1 MKVEHMKNHLGHIS
15 RNNMII
21 EHDCKLYMVSYDE
34 IVIVK
39 NGHNVAV
46 KKSAKERSKTTNR
59 FIGYFLK
66 RYCQLCNLSAI
77 EWMGDEEFDLLCR

>member
-1 MKVEHMKNHLGHIS
+1 MKQVLTVLVFLLMSIGVWAGE
-15 RNNMII
+15 
-21 EHDCKLYMVSYDE
+21 V
-34 IVIVK
+34 VIVK

-46 KKSAKERSKTTNR
+46 KKSAKERSKTTSR

-66 RYCQLCNLSAI
+66 RYCQLCNLEAI